1 MEKESNQM
9 ENCCGNLLKSEN
21 PIMQQMMKHMK
32 EFMTQASKEEVE
44 KEKKSFCLSN
54 MEKFTENICC

>member
-1 MEKESNQM
+1 M

-32 EFMTQASKEEVE
+32 EFMTQVSKEEVE
-44 KEKKSFCLSN
+44 KEKKSCCLSN